1 MKADRDDMPDYLKP
15 EKKKGHWRLII
26 AIGITS
32 ALMWWGAEKYGQP
45 IIVDIEK
52 NKSGFRLAETP
63 IQTGEEGLEGSRVDM
78 PSQGS
83 IIKHQ
88 YIDSSAQEWQE
99 PKSTR
104 ERQTVFNDQNY
115 QPRTNINTIESVR
128 PAQYAANTSSQKPK
142 SVRKNQYAYWN
153 WTYADRKRKRIRIE
167 WETVNGWID
176 TTTVCHNERKGSIEY
191 RDCRK
196 TAKDYFTHRCKT
208 ENREAFCRA
217 QSFNPL

>member
-15 EKKKGHWRLII
+15 EKKKGHWSLII

-32 ALMWWGAEKYGQP
+32 ALMWWVAEKYGQP

-52 NKSGFRLAETP
+52 IKSGFRLAETQ
-63 IQTGEEGLEGSRVDM
+63 IQTGEEGLEGYRVDM

-128 PAQYAANTSSQKPK
+128 PAQYSANTSSQKPK

-176 TTTVCHNERKGSIEY
+176 TTTVCHNERK
-191 RDCRK
+191 
-196 TAKDYFTHRCKT
+196 
-208 ENREAFCRA
+208 
-217 QSFNPL
+217 